1 MTSGWNPRR
10 PAELN
15 PPDSSRGAQLNF
27 RQLPISNAATVESTD
42 RGLIMRRLIAG
53 SFAAAALTFAF
64 AGVPA
69 LAADGEPTVH
79 QIYEAARSGHLD
91 QAQAMMNQ
99 VLRDHPESAKAH
111 FVQAELYAREGNA
124 GLARSELIRAEQLKP
139 GLPDE
144 SPQAVQALKSELG
157 LGQRGE
163 SHVGL
168 STAPAAPHFPWGTLL
183 ILALAIGALW
193 MLFRRRNN
201 YVQYPAGTVPA
212 GGAPAA
218 YGPGSYV
225 GPGGVG
231 SGIGGTIAGGLASGL
246 AVGAGVVAGEELAH
260 HFLDGRRESGT
271 VLPPAGDG
279 SNSSNSDMGGSDF
292 GVNDPGSWDDSG
304 GGGGGGGDWS

>member
-1 MTSGWNPRR
+1 MTPGWTQ
-10 PAELN
+10 
-15 PPDSSRGAQLNF
+15 GARLNF
-27 RQLPISNAATVESTD
+27 RHLPISNAATVESAD

-53 SFAAAALTFAF
+53 SVAAAALTFAIT
-64 AGVPA
+64 GVPA
-69 LAADGEPTVH
+69 LAAVGDPTVH

-91 QAQAMMNQ
+91 QAQEMMNQ

-124 GLARSELIRAEQLKP
+124 ELARSELRRAEQLKP

-144 SPQAVQALKSELG
+144 SPQAVRALKSELG

-163 SHVGL
+163 GSFG
-168 STAPAAPHFPWGTLL
+168 SSGAPAGPHFPWGTLL
-183 ILALAIGALW
+183 ILALAIGVVW
-193 MLFRRRNN
+193 MLFRRRNS

-218 YGPGSYV
+218 YGPGGYV
-225 GPGGVG
+225 GPGGTG

-271 VLPPAGDG
+271 VLPPAGDN
-279 SNSSNSDMGGSDF
+279 SSSSNSDMGGADF

-304 GGGGGGGDWS
+304 GDAGGGDWS